1 LPSLSHLRARVTVVG
16 VVIAAIL
23 VAGIWIA
30 MNHASAQP
38 SASGKSD
45 PRHTTR
51 KAPPATLRV
60 ISVTPAGHA
69 KGVDGTAPIKI
80 RFSSAVAK
88 GSPMPAVRPD
98 VPGSW
103 QGAGSRTLEF
113 VPDTGFG
120 QYAGVTVSIPGGASG
135 VRASGGG
142 VLASSLTVK
151 YKVRGYA
158 ATRLDELLAQ
168 LGYLPLNW
176 TAAPGADVPAS
187 SDAAGQLAAAYKPP
201 QGQFTWQSGWPS
213 ELHQFWDNGSPSGLM
228 VHGAVMLFENNHG
241 LTMDGIAGR
250 QVWRALLKAVAAGQ
264 DNTLGYTYA
273 LASEGNPETLTV
285 WHDGKQ
291 IMHSLANT
299 GIQAAPTTIG
309 TAPVY
314 LRYYYQIMK
323 GTNPDGSKYADPVYY
338 VSYFRAGEAVH
349 YFPRGSYG
357 FPQSLGCVELPWSSA
372 KFVWPYMNYGTLVTV
387 APGALTPSGSPGAN

>member
-1 LPSLSHLRARVTVVG
+1 LPSLTHLRARVTVVG

-38 SASGKSD
+38 TAGGKSD

-51 KAPPATLRV
+51 KAPAVALRV
-60 ISVTPAGHA
+60 VSVTPSGHA
-69 KGVDGTAPIKI
+69 QGVNGTAPIKI
-80 RFSSAVAK
+80 KFSAAVAK

-98 VPGSW
+98 VPGIW
-103 QGAGSRTLEF
+103 QGAGTDVLKF
-113 VPDTGFG
+113 VPDTGFR
-120 QYAGVTVSIPGGASG
+120 QYTSVTVSIPGGASG

-142 VLASSLTVK
+142 VLASSVTVR
-151 YKVRGYA
+151 YKTRGYA

-168 LGYLPLNW
+168 LGYLPLTW
-176 TAAPGADVPAS
+176 TAAPGADVPAA

-201 QGQFTWQSGWPS
+201 RGQFTWQSGWPS
-213 ELHQFWDNGSPSGLM
+213 ELHNFWQDGSPSGLM
-228 VHGAVMLFENNHG
+228 VHGAVMLFEYDHG

-250 QVWRALLKAVAAGQ
+250 DVWRALLKAVAAGQ
-264 DNTLGYTYA
+264 DNTHGYTYA

-291 IMHSLANT
+291 ILRTLANT
-299 GIQAAPTTIG
+299 GIQAAPTTLG

-323 GTNPDGSKYADPVYY
+323 GKNPNGTPYADPVWY
-338 VSYFRAGEAVH
+338 VSYFYEGEAVH
-349 YFPRGSYG
+349 YFPRASYG
-357 FPQSLGCVELPWSSA
+357 FPQSLGCVELPWASA
-372 KFVWPYMNYGTLVTV
+372 AKAWPYLTYGSLVTV
-387 APGALTPSGSPGAN
+387 EPA